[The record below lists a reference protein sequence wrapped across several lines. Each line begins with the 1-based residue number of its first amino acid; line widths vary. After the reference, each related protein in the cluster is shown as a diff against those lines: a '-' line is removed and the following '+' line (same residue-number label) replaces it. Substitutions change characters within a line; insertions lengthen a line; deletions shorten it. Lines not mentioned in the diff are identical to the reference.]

1 MTISPR
7 KPDRTRHPTFYSAKC
22 TAIGLCC
29 FIALAL
35 PGCTTLPAS
44 APADQAPATADTNV
58 THGAAPAGKDHADS
72 VADEKPSTT
81 VNDDHVIYFPI
92 RVAIVDDAGRKKLR
106 QHAEYLK
113 QNPKT
118 VVTLVGYV
126 DDAGSRSYNTWRSP
140 NNEFWP
146 SSNCFAPTAPPASRF
161 VATAIKRNPNVYQP
175 PVSKTCVGWN
185 WFTPLDRPPGLTET
199 SIHPPAGLFEDLP
212 SAMLRPA
219 AN

>member
-72 VADEKPSTT
+72 VADEKPGTT
-81 VNDDHVIYFPI
+81 VNDDHVIYFPT
-92 RVAIVDDAGRKKLR
+92 RVAIVDDAGKKKLR

-126 DDAGSRSYNTWRSP
+126 DDAGSRSYNL
-140 NNEFWP
+140 
-146 SSNCFAPTAPPASRF
+146 
-161 VATAIKRNPNVYQP
+161 AITEQRILAVKQLLRTYGTPRKQIRRNSDKTQSKCVSAACKQNMRRVELVY
-175 PVSKTCVGWN
+175 
-185 WFTPLDRPPGLTET
+185 TP
-199 SIHPPAGLFEDLP
+199 
-212 SAMLRPA
+212 
-219 AN
+219 